1 MVPTRTAT
9 RATTGVVAGARAV
22 LARARALLGR
32 TLDAVP
38 AARRTLQELV
48 RVGLVDRALVVA
60 AQALLALVPLVVV
73 LAAFLPADL
82 TGASVDRFG
91 DVTGVSRA
99 TGDLVTGQLE
109 PLRSGSEIRAQTG
122 YVGLVV
128 AVLSASSFARAL
140 MRTYE
145 GIWELPPVAGLRGRR
160 RALGWLLGWLVALQ
174 LLVLTG
180 WARARIDSRVDS
192 LSGEAALG
200 SVGVA
205 LQVVVAGLLW
215 WWTLHVLLS
224 GRVRWGL
231 LVAPAAVTGAAVVAY
246 SAGSALVMPHYASS
260 SAAQYGTFGLV
271 LAVAT
276 WLVGIAAVLVAAA
289 VVGRALAEDEPTR
302 GLAARVVARVARRR
316 RPGSA
321 G

>member
-1 MVPTRTAT
+1 MVPTR
-9 RATTGVVAGARAV
+9 RAAGVLAGARA
-22 LARARALLGR
+22 LAVRALD
-32 TLDAVP
+32 TVP
-38 AARRTLQELV
+38 PARRTLQELV

-73 LAAFLPADL
+73 LAAFLPAHL

-99 TGDLVTGQLE
+99 TGDMVTGQVE
-109 PLRSGSEIRAQTG
+109 PLRSGDEIRAHTG

-145 GIWELPPVAGLRGRR
+145 RVWELPGVAGLRGRR

-174 LLVLTG
+174 LLVVTG
-180 WARARIDSRVDS
+180 WARARVDAAAGDVS
-192 LSGEAALG
+192 ARAALG
-200 SVGVA
+200 TVGVA
-205 LQVVVAGLLW
+205 VQVAVAALLW

-224 GRVRWGL
+224 GRVRWRA
-231 LVAPAAVTGAAVVAY
+231 LVVPAVVTGASVVAY

-276 WLVGIAAVLVAAA
+276 WLVGCAGVLVAAA
-289 VVGRALAEDEPTR
+289 VVGRVLTEDAVSR
-302 GLAARVVARVARRR
+302 AVAGRLVARLRAVGPGR
-316 RPGSA
+316 RPHPGR
-321 G
+321 